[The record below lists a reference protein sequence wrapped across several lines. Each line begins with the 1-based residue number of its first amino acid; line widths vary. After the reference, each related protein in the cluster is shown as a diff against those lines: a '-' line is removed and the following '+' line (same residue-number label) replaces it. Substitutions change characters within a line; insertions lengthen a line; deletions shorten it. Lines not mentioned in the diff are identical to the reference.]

1 MLLRGV
7 LPGRA
12 LLVIMA
18 RIRAVYGP
26 FVEAFKTGDVNLYDR
41 QLKAAEKRLMQR
53 GTYLVV
59 ERAREGAV
67 RALLKKAW
75 VLEGKPSRVTVSRF
89 TKYLNAGMGGAGVL
103 DDDEVECVLANMIFR
118 VSTKWPDWRCASR
131 ELGIDLRHAGFTGA
145 DEGLHRSRPAD
156 CCSVQGQAVPLVSHS
171 STSRFSLAGPCSPD
185 PPAQL
190 HRYPP
195 LRELPPAASEHRLAA
210 EKAAFAKVP
219 PPSQLVVVPAAS

>member
-26 FVEAFKTGDVNLYDR
+26 FVDAFRTGDVNLYDR

-75 VLEGKPSRVTVSRF
+75 ILEGKPSRVAVGRF
-89 TKYLNAGMGGAGVL
+89 AKYLNAGMGGTGAL
-103 DDDEVECVLANMIFR
+103 DDEEVECVLANMIYK
-118 VSTKWPDWRCASR
+118 VSSHESWAQRAGVEDEADPSFWPFCR
-131 ELGIDLRHAGFTGA
+131 GG
-145 DEGLHRSRPAD
+145 
-156 CCSVQGQAVPLVSHS
+156 
-171 STSRFSLAGPCSPD
+171 
-185 PPAQL
+185 
-190 HRYPP
+190 
-195 LRELPPAASEHRLAA
+195 
-210 EKAAFAKVP
+210 
-219 PPSQLVVVPAAS
+219 